1 MTYSLSRSQ
10 LLSYGARGGIS
21 LVLAGSGAGSFVN
34 DAPAATISDA
44 DLAYARLLV
53 GCELLAL
60 DFYSAAIAAKQFGAV
75 ETKVMKRAL
84 FNEQE
89 HYAAVAG
96 ILTGAG
102 QTAAVTGDFDFSYP
116 AKSFDSKGAIVKL
129 GIALETTSLGAYLG
143 AVDALQTNALKQP
156 VARIAASEAEHLGA
170 FRRLAQGE
178 PIGNSFPD
186 ALTIDEASDALDTYT
201 S

>member
-1 MTYSLSRSQ
+1 MHGCSSASSFSR
-10 LLSYGARGGIS
+10 
-21 LVLAGSGAGSFVN
+21 
-34 DAPAATISDA
+34 
-44 DLAYARLLV
+44 
-53 GCELLAL
+53 L
-60 DFYSAAIAAKQFGAV
+60 DFYAAAIAAKQFGAV

-102 QTAAVTGDFDFSYP
+102 QTAAGPRPTSTSRIRRSRSTRRARSRSSGSQ
-116 AKSFDSKGAIVKL
+116 
-129 GIALETTSLGAYLG
+129 LETTFLGAYLG

-170 FRRLAQGE
+170 FRRLTQGE